1 MARFLIG
8 RVLQSVPALVGVTLV
23 VFLLLHASGDPAH
36 LMLPPEATEADRQ
49 AFRRAHGLDRP
60 LHVQYALFLW
70 RAARGDLG
78 RSFTYGDPALDV
90 LLRRVPATV
99 ELALASTALALLVG
113 VPCGVMA
120 AFRRNSVA
128 DYLIMLGASLGQSVA
143 GFWLGLVLIMLL
155 SVQLGLL
162 PVSGRGT
169 LAQLVLPALTLSTWL
184 MALLARLTRSSML
197 EVLRSDYITTAYAK
211 GLATRAVVL
220 RHALKNALIPIVTV
234 LGVSLSYQMGGA
246 VVVETVFSWPGL
258 GTLTFDSVL
267 RRDYPVVLVTVLFV
281 GLVFV
286 GVNLLIDILY
296 GLVDPRIRV
305 GSRA

>member
-1 MARFLIG
+1 VARFLIG

-23 VFLLLHASGDPAH
+23 VFLLLHASGDPAD
-36 LMLPPEATEADRQ
+36 LMLPPEATDADRQ
-49 AFRRAHGLDRP
+49 AFHHAHGLDRSLP
-60 LHVQYALFLW
+60 TQYALFLW
-70 RAARGDLG
+70 HAIRGDLG

-90 LLRRVPATV
+90 LLRRVPATM

-113 VPCGVMA
+113 VPCGVIA
-120 AFRRNSVA
+120 AFRRNSIV
-128 DYLIMLGASLGQSVA
+128 DYLVMLGASLGQSVA

-155 SVQLGLL
+155 SVQLGML

-169 LAQLVLPALTLSTWL
+169 LAQLVLPAVTLSTWL

-246 VVVETVFSWPGL
+246 VVVETVFNWPGL

-286 GVNLLIDILY
+286 AVNLLIDVLY
-296 GLVDPRIRV
+296 SLLDPRIRV
-305 GSRA
+305 GSRT

>member
-1 MARFLIG
+1 VARFLIG

-23 VFLLLHASGDPAH
+23 VFLLLHASGDPAD
-36 LMLPPEATEADRQ
+36 LMLPPDATETDRQ

-60 LHVQYALFLW
+60 LAVQYARLVW
-70 RAARGDLG
+70 HAVRGDPG
-78 RSFTYGDPALDV
+78 RSFTSGAPALDV

-113 VPCGVMA
+113 VPCGVIA
-120 AFRRNSVA
+120 AFRRNSIV

-155 SVQLGLL
+155 SVQLGML

-169 LAQLVLPALTLSTWL
+169 LAQLVLPAVTLSTWL

-246 VVVETVFSWPGL
+246 VVVETVFNWPGL

-286 GVNLLIDILY
+286 AVNLLIDILY
-296 GLVDPRIRV
+296 SLLDPRIRV

>member
-1 MARFLIG
+1 VIG
-8 RVLQSVPALVGVTLV
+8 RVLQSIPALVGVTLV
-23 VFLLLHASGDPAH
+23 VFLLLHASGDPAD
-36 LMLPPEATEADRQ
+36 LMLPPEATDADRQ
-49 AFRRAHGLDRP
+49 AFRHDHGLDRP
-60 LHVQYALFLW
+60 LHVQYALFVW
-70 RAARGDLG
+70 HAVRGDLG

-113 VPCGVMA
+113 VPCGVIA
-120 AFRRNSVA
+120 ASRRNSIF
-128 DYLIMLGASLGQSVA
+128 DYLVMLGASLGQSIA

-155 SVQLGLL
+155 SVQLDIF
-162 PVSGRGT
+162 PASGRGT
-169 LAQLVLPALTLSTWL
+169 LLQLVLPALTLSTWL

-246 VVVETVFSWPGL
+246 VVVETVFNWPGL

-286 GVNLLIDILY
+286 AVNLLIDILY
-296 GLVDPRIRV
+296 SLVDPRIRV

>member
-1 MARFLIG
+1 MSRFLIG
-8 RVLQSVPALVGVTLV
+8 RLLQAVPALVGVTLV
-23 VFLLLHASGDPAH
+23 VFLLLHASGDPADF
-36 LMLPPEATEADRQ
+36 MLPPEATDSDRQ
-49 AFRRAHGLDRP
+49 AFRRARGLDQP

-70 RAARGDLG
+70 HAVRGDLG
-78 RSFTYGDPALDV
+78 RSFTYGDPAIDV

-99 ELALASTALALLVG
+99 ELALASTALALLIG
-113 VPCGVMA
+113 VPCGVVA
-120 AFRRNSVA
+120 AFRRNSIF
-128 DYLIMLGASLGQSVA
+128 DYLVMLGASLGQSIA
-143 GFWLGLVLIMLL
+143 GFWLGLVLVMVL

-162 PVSGRGT
+162 PASGRGS
-169 LAQLVLPALTLSTWL
+169 LAQLVLPAVTLSTWL
-184 MALLARLTRSSML
+184 TALLARLTRSSML

-246 VVVETVFSWPGL
+246 VVVETVFNWPGL

-286 GVNLLIDILY
+286 AVNLLIDVLY

-305 GSRA
+305 GSRG